1 MARKIQCLGVTE
13 KSKILHK
20 VLGCS
25 LAGGKTE
32 NRTPPNPGS
41 ATKMK
46 SCGTSPQ
53 ADDINGSALGEES
66 RQSII
71 HF

>member
-1 MARKIQCLGVTE
+1 MAGKMQNRGIAE
-13 KSKILHK
+13 ESKILHK

-32 NRTPPNPGS
+32 NRTSPKPDS

-46 SCGTSPQ
+46 GCGTAPQ
-53 ADDINGSALGEES
+53 ADDINGSAPGEES